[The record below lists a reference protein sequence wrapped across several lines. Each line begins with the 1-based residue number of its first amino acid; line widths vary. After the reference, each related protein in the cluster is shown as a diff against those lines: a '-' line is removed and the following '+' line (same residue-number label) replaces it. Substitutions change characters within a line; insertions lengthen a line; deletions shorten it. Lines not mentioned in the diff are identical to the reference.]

1 MGVKYLDGTHMSNN
15 QLIESDEVKNVPKL
29 RFTEFNNDEE
39 WEIKPFNSLYEFKT
53 TNTFSRDFLNYET
66 GSVKNI
72 HYGDIH
78 TKFSTLFNLENENV
92 PFVNQSVNLKRIS
105 DENYCKEGD
114 LVFAD
119 ASEDLK
125 DVGKHIEIINLNN
138 EKVLAGTH
146 TLLARKINHE
156 IITGF
161 AGFLFNSTSIRKQIQ
176 KEAQGTKVLGISGT
190 RLANIQIYFP
200 KSKAEQQKI
209 GACLSYLDKLIQNE
223 SSKLEA
229 YKQHKDGLLQQLFPR
244 NGESL
249 PTLRFEEFCE
259 EWENIKLSKIA
270 KPVKKKN
277 TDQNKILVLSLSNE
291 YGLVSQVDYFQK
303 KIAGDNTDK
312 YIVLQKND
320 FVYNDRIT
328 KNSTYGTIKRLSLY
342 DEGIVSPIY
351 KCFRFEKNQNPVFW
365 EYFFES
371 KSYENEI
378 RQIINEGAR
387 AGRYNIST
395 DSFLSINVMLP
406 SHLEQEKIASCLTS
420 LDETITSQNNYI
432 ECLKEHKKGL
442 MQQLFPVLED
452 FSA

>member
-1 MGVKYLDGTHMSNN
+1 MLNN
-15 QLIESDEVKNVPKL
+15 QQIKKDESRVCPKL
-29 RFTEFNNDEE
+29 RFLEFKNHKGWLVKSIGNICESYSGGTPTTTNKEFYGGNIPFIRSGEINKSSTELFLTQLGLERSSAKLVNKGDLLFAMYGANSGDVAVSKINGAINQAILCLKSKESNDFIYQILSFKKYWIVNKYLQGGQGNLSSEIIKTIE
-39 WEIKPFNSLYEFKT
+39 ISLPEIKE
-53 TNTFSRDFLNYET
+53 
-66 GSVKNI
+66 
-72 HYGDIH
+72 
-78 TKFSTLFNLENENV
+78 
-92 PFVNQSVNLKRIS
+92 QLKIV
-105 DENYCKEGD
+105 D
-114 LVFAD
+114 
-119 ASEDLK
+119 
-125 DVGKHIEIINLNN
+125 
-138 EKVLAGTH
+138 
-146 TLLARKINHE
+146 
-156 IITGF
+156 
-161 AGFLFNSTSIRKQIQ
+161 
-176 KEAQGTKVLGISGT
+176 
-190 RLANIQIYFP
+190 
-200 KSKAEQQKI
+200 
-209 GACLSYLDKLIQNE
+209 CLSSLDELIQNE
-223 SSKLEA
+223 SSKLEG
-229 YKQHKDGLLQQLFPR
+229 YKQHKDSLLQQLFPK

-249 PTLRFEEFCE
+249 PSLRFDEFCE
-259 EWENIKLSKIA
+259 EWENIELSKIA

-303 KIAGDNTDK
+303 KIAGENTDK

-342 DEGIVSPIY
+342 EEGIVSPIY

-371 KSYENEI
+371 KSHENEI

-395 DSFLSINVMLP
+395 DSFLSINVMIP

-420 LDETITSQNNYI
+420 LDEIITRQNNYI

-442 MQQLFPVLED
+442 MQQLFPVFED

>member
-1 MGVKYLDGTHMSNN
+1 MGVKFLGGMLMLNN
-15 QLIESDEVKNVPKL
+15 QQIKKDESRVCPKL
-29 RFTEFNNDEE
+29 RFLEFKNHKGWLVKSIGNICESYSGGTPTTTNKEFYGGNIPFIRSGEINKSSTELFLTQLGLERSSAKLVNKGDLLFAMYGANSGDVAVSKINGAINQAILCLKSKESNDFIYQILSFKKYWIVNKYLQGGQGNLSSEIIKTIE
-39 WEIKPFNSLYEFKT
+39 ISLPEIKE
-53 TNTFSRDFLNYET
+53 
-66 GSVKNI
+66 
-72 HYGDIH
+72 
-78 TKFSTLFNLENENV
+78 
-92 PFVNQSVNLKRIS
+92 QLKIV
-105 DENYCKEGD
+105 D
-114 LVFAD
+114 
-119 ASEDLK
+119 
-125 DVGKHIEIINLNN
+125 
-138 EKVLAGTH
+138 
-146 TLLARKINHE
+146 
-156 IITGF
+156 
-161 AGFLFNSTSIRKQIQ
+161 
-176 KEAQGTKVLGISGT
+176 
-190 RLANIQIYFP
+190 
-200 KSKAEQQKI
+200 
-209 GACLSYLDKLIQNE
+209 CLSSLDELIQNE
-223 SSKLEA
+223 SSKLEG
-229 YKQHKDGLLQQLFPR
+229 YKQHKDSLLQQLFPK

-249 PTLRFEEFCE
+249 PSLRFDEFCE
-259 EWENIKLSKIA
+259 EWENIELSKIA

-303 KIAGDNTDK
+303 KIAGENTDK

-342 DEGIVSPIY
+342 EEGIVSPIY

-371 KSYENEI
+371 KSHENEI

-395 DSFLSINVMLP
+395 DSFLSINVMIP

-420 LDETITSQNNYI
+420 LDEIITRQNNYI

-442 MQQLFPVLED
+442 MQQLFPVFED

>member
-1 MGVKYLDGTHMSNN
+1 MGVKFLGGMLMLNN
-15 QLIESDEVKNVPKL
+15 QQIKKDESRVCPKL
-29 RFTEFNNDEE
+29 RFLEFKNHKGWLVKSIGNICESYSGGTPTTTNKEFYGGNIPFIRSGEINKSSTELFLTQLGLERSSAKLVNKGDLLFAMYGANSGDVAISKINGAINQAILCLKSKESNDFIYQILSFKKYWIVNKYLQGGQGNLSSEIIKTIE
-39 WEIKPFNSLYEFKT
+39 ISLPEIKE
-53 TNTFSRDFLNYET
+53 
-66 GSVKNI
+66 
-72 HYGDIH
+72 
-78 TKFSTLFNLENENV
+78 
-92 PFVNQSVNLKRIS
+92 QLKIV
-105 DENYCKEGD
+105 D
-114 LVFAD
+114 
-119 ASEDLK
+119 
-125 DVGKHIEIINLNN
+125 
-138 EKVLAGTH
+138 
-146 TLLARKINHE
+146 
-156 IITGF
+156 
-161 AGFLFNSTSIRKQIQ
+161 
-176 KEAQGTKVLGISGT
+176 
-190 RLANIQIYFP
+190 
-200 KSKAEQQKI
+200 
-209 GACLSYLDKLIQNE
+209 CLSSLDELIQNE
-223 SSKLEA
+223 SSKLEG
-229 YKQHKDGLLQQLFPR
+229 YKQHKDSLLQQLFPK

-249 PTLRFEEFCE
+249 PSLRFDEFCE
-259 EWENIKLSKIA
+259 EWENIELSKIA

-303 KIAGDNTDK
+303 KIAGENTDK

-342 DEGIVSPIY
+342 EEGIVSPIY

-371 KSYENEI
+371 KSHENEI

-395 DSFLSINVMLP
+395 DSFLSINVMIP

-420 LDETITSQNNYI
+420 LDEIITRQNNYI

-442 MQQLFPVLED
+442 MQQLFPVFED

>member
-1 MGVKYLDGTHMSNN
+1 MLNN
-15 QLIESDEVKNVPKL
+15 QQIKKDESRVCPKL
-29 RFTEFNNDEE
+29 RFLEFKNHKGWLVKSIGNICESYSGGTPTTTNKEFYGGNIPFIRSGEINKSSTELFLTQLGLERSSAKLVNKGDLLFAMYGANSGDVAISKINGAINQAILCLKSKESNDFIYQILSFKKYWIVNKYLQGGQGNLSSEIIKTIE
-39 WEIKPFNSLYEFKT
+39 ISLPEIKE
-53 TNTFSRDFLNYET
+53 
-66 GSVKNI
+66 
-72 HYGDIH
+72 
-78 TKFSTLFNLENENV
+78 
-92 PFVNQSVNLKRIS
+92 QLKIV
-105 DENYCKEGD
+105 D
-114 LVFAD
+114 
-119 ASEDLK
+119 
-125 DVGKHIEIINLNN
+125 
-138 EKVLAGTH
+138 
-146 TLLARKINHE
+146 
-156 IITGF
+156 
-161 AGFLFNSTSIRKQIQ
+161 
-176 KEAQGTKVLGISGT
+176 
-190 RLANIQIYFP
+190 
-200 KSKAEQQKI
+200 
-209 GACLSYLDKLIQNE
+209 CLSSLDELIQNE
-223 SSKLEA
+223 SSKLEG
-229 YKQHKDGLLQQLFPR
+229 YKQHKDSLLQQLFPK

-249 PTLRFEEFCE
+249 PSLRFDEFCE
-259 EWENIKLSKIA
+259 EWENIELSKIA

-303 KIAGDNTDK
+303 KIAGENTDK

-342 DEGIVSPIY
+342 EEGIVSPIY

-371 KSYENEI
+371 KSHENEI

-395 DSFLSINVMLP
+395 DSFLSINVMIP

-420 LDETITSQNNYI
+420 LDEIITRQNNYI

-442 MQQLFPVLED
+442 MQQLFPVFED

>member
-1 MGVKYLDGTHMSNN
+1 MGVKFLGGMHMSNN
-15 QLIESDEVKNVPKL
+15 QIASNDEVKYVSKL
-29 RFTEFNNDEE
+29 RFAEFRNHKGWDLKEFSNYIKLYRGSSPRPIQDYLTQDNDGINWIKIGDTKNSVNSVIYNVEE
-39 WEIKPFNSLYEFKT
+39 KITPNGAEKSRSVKKGELILANSMSYGKTYELAIEGCIYDGWFVLREFEKNFHKPFLLQLLNSEYMQQQYK
-53 TNTFSRDFLNYET
+53 
-66 GSVKNI
+66 
-72 HYGDIH
+72 
-78 TKFSTLFNLENENV
+78 
-92 PFVNQSVNLKRIS
+92 
-105 DENYCKEGD
+105 
-114 LVFAD
+114 
-119 ASEDLK
+119 
-125 DVGKHIEIINLNN
+125 
-138 EKVLAGTH
+138 
-146 TLLARKINHE
+146 
-156 IITGF
+156 
-161 AGFLFNSTSIRKQIQ
+161 
-176 KEAQGTKVLGISGT
+176 
-190 RLANIQIYFP
+190 RLAAGGIVQNISSEIVY
-200 KSKAEQQKI
+200 KSLLPHTSLKEQQKI
-209 GACLSYLDKLIQNE
+209 AACFSSLDELIQNE

-229 YKQHKDGLLQQLFPR
+229 YKQLKDGLLQQLFPK

-249 PTLRFEEFCE
+249 PSLRFDEFSE
-259 EWENIKLSKIA
+259 EWENIELSKIA

-303 KIAGDNTDK
+303 KIAGENTDK

-371 KSYENEI
+371 KSHENEI

-420 LDETITSQNNYI
+420 LDETITRQNNYI

-452 FSA
+452 FST